1 LLNELGLNVT
11 LYSVSPEVANS
22 PSSAPTSQAIT
33 SSQTDLLEPLIPTPS
48 VVDEKVHDRESDPS
62 QRVWRIVPNTNQ
74 PNAPAWVV
82 GKLVHESLRRWH
94 FPEHDEPHAPDSEF
108 DTFLRPF
115 ALESGLTD
123 PGEIRAAL
131 RETRRL
137 LERFRAH
144 PLFAELD
151 SAKRYHEIPYYT
163 SARRG
168 IIDLLY
174 HTGDS
179 WMIIDFKTDR
189 ADSEEQA
196 RAIIQQNGYKIQI
209 MRYVQ
214 AIKDQMEII
223 PRSRLVF
230 LNVNGHPVVFDL

>member
-1 LLNELGLNVT
+1 M
-11 LYSVSPEVANS
+11 
-22 PSSAPTSQAIT
+22 
-33 SSQTDLLEPLIPTPS
+33 
-48 VVDEKVHDRESDPS
+48 
-62 QRVWRIVPNTNQ
+62 
-74 PNAPAWVV
+74 V

-94 FPEHDEPHAPDSEF
+94 FPEHNQPHAPDSEF

-115 ALESGLTD
+115 ALKSGLTD

-151 SAKRYHEIPYYT
+151 SAERYHEIPYYT
-163 SARRG
+163 SAGRG

-174 HTGDS
+174 RTGDS

-196 RAIIQQNGYKIQI
+196 SVIIQQNSYSAQLARYIQAVKTQLGI
-209 MRYVQ
+209 T
-214 AIKDQMEII
+214 
-223 PRSRLVF
+223 PRAQLVF
-230 LNVNGHPVVFDL
+230 LNVKGSLAIF